1 MSNQAHTGYADE
13 QAIPDSHGHHVTTGY
28 AGEQRLSW
36 KGVPGFKPILLI
48 IAFGLFALGVI
59 MPPSQ
64 SLLDLV
70 TMKSPPG
77 YKLDRGTENIVETV
91 NKKLRPDAFKAYQAE
106 KEGKA
111 VVQDKPHAAGEEAAH
126 EAAKPLMNADQVA
139 RLGKLMVLLLLFC
152 AFLWGTEALPL
163 GATDIMVAVIMYAFA
178 VLPIDE
184 IARSY
189 MQDAVFFIFGILAV
203 AVGVSKTGLD
213 KRIGLILL
221 SRIKGP
227 KAFAFIFYPAIS
239 ISASFLSEH
248 ALVALLIPVL
258 MGVYKV
264 TCKMYGVEKDRALAL
279 FLVLGMCFAANHGG
293 PGSPA
298 AGGRNAIMVGYLM
311 ANGTPIGFMDWVKF
325 GMPFVPVCAA
335 CIGMY
340 MYFMLRSRFKVPT
353 FNPSDIVK
361 AEAERMGKMSVREIA
376 MAIILVV
383 LVAAWIILGEH
394 SGLGGPTL
402 YAVMAMFLCRIVTW
416 DDLQKG
422 VSFDVVGLYA
432 AACAMGVGLKF
443 TGGALWMA
451 NAFVGYLP
459 DFLTKGDNL
468 AVGVSLLSGTI
479 TNFMSDGA
487 TVAALGPIVLPMGT
501 LAEVHPWKVGL
512 ACAFASSFANALV
525 VGTPNNAIAFSMC
538 RDPETGERLMEVTD
552 FIKYGVGVTVI
563 AWLVLWFWSIFGYW
577 QLLNWPAF

>member
-1 MSNQAHTGYADE
+1 MHVSTGF
-13 QAIPDSHGHHVTTGY
+13 
-28 AGEQRLSW
+28 AGEPKLTWR
-36 KGVPGFKPILLI
+36 GVPGFKPILLI
-48 IAFGLFALGVI
+48 IGFGLFILGVLA
-59 MPPSQ
+59 PAPQ

-70 TMKSPPG
+70 TQKAPSG
-77 YKLDRGTENIVETV
+77 YKLDRGTENIWETV
-91 NKKLRPDAFKAYQAE
+91 NRKLRPDAFKAYQAQ

-111 VVQDKPHAAGEEAAH
+111 VQQDKPHVATEEGAH
-126 EAAKPLMNADQVA
+126 AEVKPLMTKEQVA
-139 RLGKLMVLLLLFC
+139 FLAKLMVLLLLLC
-152 AFLWGTEALPL
+152 AYLWGTESLPI
-163 GATDIMVAVIMYAFA
+163 GATDLLVAVIMYVFA
-178 VLPIDE
+178 VMPIND
-184 IARSY
+184 IARAY

-221 SRIKGP
+221 RYIKGP

-264 TCKMYGVEKDRALAL
+264 TCRMYGVEKDRALAL

-298 AGGRNAIMVGYLM
+298 AGGRNAIMVGYLA
-311 ANGTPIGFMDWVKF
+311 ANGTPISFGDWMMY
-325 GMPFVPVCAA
+325 GMPFVPVAAA
-335 CIGMY
+335 CIGFY
-340 MYFMLRSRFKVPT
+340 MYLMLRPKFKVKT
-353 FNPSDIVK
+353 FNPSEIVL
-361 AEAERMGKMSVREIA
+361 AEVKKMGKLRGRELL
-376 MAIILVV
+376 MAVILVC
-383 LVAAWIILGEH
+383 LVTAWVVLGEH

-402 YAVMAMFLCRIVTW
+402 YAVMAMFLGRILTW
-416 DDLQKG
+416 SDVQSG
-422 VSFDVVGLYA
+422 VAFDVVGLYA
-432 AACAMGVGLKF
+432 ASCAMGVGLSF

-451 NAFVGYLP
+451 HAFVGAMP

-468 AVGVSLLSGTI
+468 AIGVSLLSGTI

-487 TVAALGPIVLPMGT
+487 TVAALGPIVLPMAT
-501 LAEVHPWKVGL
+501 LADVHAWKVGL
-512 ACAFASSFANALV
+512 ATAFASSFANALV

-552 FIKYGVGVTVI
+552 FMKYGVAVVFI
-563 AWLVLWFWSIFGYW
+563 AWAVLWFWAIFGYW
-577 QLLNWPAF
+577 QFLSWPVLK